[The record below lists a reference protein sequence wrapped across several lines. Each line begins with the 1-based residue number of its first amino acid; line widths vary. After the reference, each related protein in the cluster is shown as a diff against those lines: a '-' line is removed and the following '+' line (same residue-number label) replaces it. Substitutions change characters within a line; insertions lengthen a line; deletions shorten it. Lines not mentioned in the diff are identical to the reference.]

1 MAAQTITRGELA
13 ARREILVCR
22 ACGGV
27 VWHFDAHKAP
37 SSESPVMLI
46 GYRCDGCGV
55 QVSLS
60 VLAPAEAAEADRAG
74 S

>member
-13 ARREILVCR
+13 ARREILVCH

-27 VWHFDAHKAP
+27 VWHFDAHEAP
-37 SSESPVMLI
+37 SATGPVVLI
-46 GYRCDGCGV
+46 GYRCDGCGAHV
-55 QVSLS
+55 HVS
-60 VLAPAEAAEADRAG
+60 VPTPASAAEADRAG